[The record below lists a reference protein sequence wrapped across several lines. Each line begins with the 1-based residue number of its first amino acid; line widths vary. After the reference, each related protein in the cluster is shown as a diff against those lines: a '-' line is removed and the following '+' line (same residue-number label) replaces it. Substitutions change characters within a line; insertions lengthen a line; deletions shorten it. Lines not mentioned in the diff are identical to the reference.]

1 MNILSKL
8 TIKNLKQNKIRT
20 LITIIGVILSTAM
33 FTAVATILSSIQT
46 YLKESVI
53 EQEGSWHMGYG
64 SLTPTEIQNIIEKDQ
79 IQTAA
84 IVQIQGYAKRNEQ
97 PFQKSYFCFAGF
109 SKEAYEMLNPKL
121 IGGRFPQQEGEIA
134 IPYEMLLYDDST
146 QEYNI
151 GQTLSFL
158 IGKRIDGEKLLGQLD
173 YYSETEELIDT
184 SKQSFTIVGI
194 YESLGIETFN
204 TVGYTMITIPKQDS
218 QMIQDLYLTVK
229 QPKNIF
235 SFADTIDLEKKPILH
250 TILLRYQG
258 AVDNSRFY
266 RVIEGLAFLI
276 FILITGGS
284 VILIYNA
291 FSISVSERTKQFGLL
306 TSVGAT
312 KRQLHKMIRTE
323 AAIVGLIGIPLGIL
337 SGIIGIGITLK
348 FIGNGLV
355 QLVGDSKRGMGLS
368 ISWIS
373 ILTSVLLSAFTIFI
387 SAWIPAI
394 RSGKVSPMEAIHQT
408 KDIKIP
414 KKIVKTSK
422 WLYKLFGFKWVL
434 SLKNYRR
441 SKKKY
446 KSIII
451 SLVLS
456 MVLFISASSFVS
468 YLDNS
473 SSFVLQ
479 DAVYKG
485 DIYFYLY
492 NEEVSYSKLKE
503 CLNNILQK
511 NIAQDGKIMQKS
523 ILDVTVPFEFFEDP
537 EQAAKESTTTVLL
550 YIMENQDFEEFMQS
564 QNLDPKP
571 YLTAKQNRGVLFDQ
585 KKYIK
590 NGRYQQGKIL
600 NTHTNLAL
608 SFTDT
613 FAKQEL
619 PKLIQFQTIENIHTT
634 QDILL
639 SDVVSS
645 LPIGADF
652 NNNLDSLIILLPKV
666 QFETFLEPYEFSEYS
681 MFTRLVF
688 QAKDHIKAYQEIQG
702 YLLENGIINGRDGNL
717 YDVAQETQGDR
728 STLMAIHVLSY
739 GFIILITLIAI
750 VNVFHTISTNIS
762 LRKREFAMLHS
773 VGMTSK
779 DLKQVTRYECLF
791 CISRSILY
799 GLPLSILMDY
809 LIYHEISIGV
819 EIKMLLPILPT
830 LIAII
835 GITFIIFFTMWYSV
849 GKLNKE
855 NTVDVL
861 KNENI

>member
-1 MNILSKL
+1 MNVFSKL

-20 LITIIGVILSTAM
+20 FITIIGVILSTAM
-33 FTAVATILSSIQT
+33 FTAVTTILSSIQT

-53 EQEGSWHMGYG
+53 EQEGSWQMAYG
-64 SLTPTEIQNIIEKDQ
+64 ALTSNEVQTIIEKKQ

-84 IVQIQGYAKRNEQ
+84 TVQIQGYAKRNEE

-109 SKEAYEMLNPKL
+109 SKEAYEILNPKL

-134 IPYEMLLYDDST
+134 IPYEMLLYDDNA

-151 GQTLSFL
+151 GQTASFS

-173 YYSETEELIDT
+173 YYSKTEELIDT
-184 SKQSFTIVGI
+184 TKQTFTIVGI
-194 YESLGIETFN
+194 YESLGAETFN
-204 TVGYTMITIPKQDS
+204 TVGYTMITIPKQNS
-218 QMIQDLYLTVK
+218 QMPQDLYLTVN

-235 SFADTIDLEKKPILH
+235 SFADTISLEKEPIFH

-258 AVDNSRFY
+258 VVDNSRFY
-266 RVIEGLAFLI
+266 HVIEGLAFLI

-306 TSVGAT
+306 TSIGAT
-312 KRQLHKMIRTE
+312 KRQLHKMIRVE
-323 AAIVGLIGIPLGIL
+323 ATIVGMIGIPLGIL

-355 QLVGDSKRGMGLS
+355 QLVGTSKHGMGLS

-373 ILTSVLLSAFTIFI
+373 ILTSVLLSSFTIFI

-394 RSGKVSPMEAIHQT
+394 RSGKISPMEVIRQT
-408 KDIKIP
+408 KDIRIP
-414 KKIVKTSK
+414 KKMVKTSK
-422 WLYKLFGFKWVL
+422 GLYNLFGFKWVL

-468 YLDNS
+468 YLNNS

-479 DAVYKG
+479 DAISEG
-485 DIYFYLY
+485 DIYFNSY
-492 NEEVSYSKLKE
+492 NEEISYSRLKE
-503 CLNNILQK
+503 CLNKILQDS
-511 NIAQDGKIMQKS
+511 IVEDGKIIQRA
-523 ILDVTVPFEFFEDP
+523 ILDVDVPFELLEDS
-537 EQAAKESTTTVLL
+537 EQAIQEPTTTIFL
-550 YIMENQDFEEFMQS
+550 YIMENQDFEAFMQS

-571 YLTAKQNRGVLFDQ
+571 YLTANQNRGVLFDQ

-590 NGRYQQGKIL
+590 NGRYQQRKIL
-600 NTHTNLAL
+600 NSHTNLAL

-619 PKLIQFQTIENIHTT
+619 PKLIQFQAIENIHTT

-639 SDVVSS
+639 SDVVST
-645 LPIGADF
+645 LPLGVVGS
-652 NNNLDSLIILLPKV
+652 DSLIILLPKV
-666 QFETFLEPYEFSEYS
+666 QFERFLKPYKFSEYS
-681 MFTRLVF
+681 IHTRLVF
-688 QAKDHIKAYQEIQG
+688 QAKDHIKAYEEIQR
-702 YLLENGIINGRDGNL
+702 YLLENGIINGKYGNL
-717 YDVAQETQGDR
+717 YNIAQETQGDR
-728 STLMAIHVLSY
+728 STLMAVRVLSY

-791 CISRSILY
+791 CIGRSILY
-799 GLPLSILMDY
+799 GIPLSILMDY
-809 LIYHEISIGV
+809 LIYHAISIGV

-855 NTVDVL
+855 NTIDVL